1 MKLKKKSP
9 VGIIIF
15 NVILQIFAMN
25 IFKVMVLDPFDLN
38 QTFGIFW
45 LRRFSLSKKAQVH
58 KKS

>member
-1 MKLKKKSP
+1 M
-9 VGIIIF
+9 GIIIF

-25 IFKVMVLDPFDLN
+25 IFKVIVLDPFDLN

-45 LRRFSLSKKAQVH
+45 LRRFSLGSKAQVH